1 MKEDV
6 KGGTFGRCKN
16 RIQNLVGAFGGKSQ
30 LEDLRADGMI
40 STE

>member
-6 KGGTFGRCKN
+6 TVGTFGRCEN
-16 RIQNLVGAFGGKSQ
+16 RIQNLVGAYGGKSQ
-30 LEDLRADGMI
+30 LEDLRADGMR